1 VLKNSE
7 SVQDTINELEMV
19 KSRLVGKAHYD
30 KIGVKNWQIS
40 QGIVATDIIWTNID
54 IFMQSSQKCQ
64 KIMATIG
71 PIFISCF
78 VVFGLLMVESLALNY
93 LKFLSPVIMY
103 ITTTLGV
110 VYCFYATPWLTFK
123 FLEKEKFYLKSARE
137 QTYMHR
143 LVLQLLFVVLIVPM
157 FFNYVLVRYSP

>member
-54 IFMQSSQKCQ
+54 IFM
-64 KIMATIG
+64 
-71 PIFISCF
+71 
-78 VVFGLLMVESLALNY
+78 
-93 LKFLSPVIMY
+93 
-103 ITTTLGV
+103 
-110 VYCFYATPWLTFK
+110 
-123 FLEKEKFYLKSARE
+123 
-137 QTYMHR
+137 
-143 LVLQLLFVVLIVPM
+143 
-157 FFNYVLVRYSP
+157 